1 MKLSQVNLK
10 ATLPH
15 DTYHKRLKHLQLEL
29 VGLERK
35 LIDEK
40 VPVIVMFEG
49 WDASGKG
56 GAIKRFTQYLDPRGI
71 SAYSIAAPTVEE
83 KSHHYLWR
91 FWTKMPRHGELA
103 IFDRSWYGRVLVERV
118 ENFATKDEWRRAYR
132 EINELERQ
140 LTDDGAVV
148 LKFFIHISEKEQLR
162 RFKEREESKL
172 KNWKLT
178 EEDWRNRKRW
188 QKYEKAIDDMLTKT
202 STKNAPWHV
211 IPGNDKKYARVEV
224 CRIIDK
230 ALKSAVKKA

>member
-10 ATLPH
+10 AKLDH
-15 DTYHKRLKHLQLEL
+15 DAYHKHLKHLQLEL
-29 VGLERK
+29 VGLERQ
-35 LIDEK
+35 LIDK
-40 VPVIVMFEG
+40 KIPVVVMFEG

-71 SAYSIAAPTVEE
+71 SAYSIAAPTPEE
-83 KSHHYLWR
+83 KAHHYLWR
-91 FWTKMPRHGELA
+91 FWTKLPRHGELA

-118 ENFATKDEWRRAYR
+118 EKFATKEEWRRAYR
-132 EINELERQ
+132 EINEFERQ

-148 LKFFIHISEKEQLR
+148 LKFFIHISEKEQLH

-188 QKYEKAIDDMLTKT
+188 KKYEKAIDEMLTKT

-230 ALKSAVKKA
+230 ALKAAVKKA